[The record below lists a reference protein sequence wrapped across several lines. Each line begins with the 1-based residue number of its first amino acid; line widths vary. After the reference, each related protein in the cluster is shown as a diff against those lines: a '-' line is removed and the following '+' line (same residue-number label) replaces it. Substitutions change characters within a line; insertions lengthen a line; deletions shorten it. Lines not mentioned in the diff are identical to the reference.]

1 LQVHDSTFTNPV
13 MSTAVAVNHAYGDH
27 VGFWPVLLSNNSAS
41 GSSGVINASQ
51 ADPRNLTYT
60 LPRGDCASTGITSAT
75 TFLKQAWPTPGKVFD
90 VSSYLPPVNKTHP
103 VAPSPDE
110 VTTAVQACINAA
122 AAAGNGAQA
131 YFPSGSYALN
141 ETIIVSGKDFY
152 VSGSG
157 YQTHFSWVQSCE
169 TAGCGGPMFDVAP
182 GTQVSRG
189 VRMNAC
195 MGTHSHLCVK
205 VPRAGAQGYQ
215 C

>member
-1 LQVHDSTFTNPV
+1 MHG
-13 MSTAVAVNHAYGDH
+13 H
-27 VGFWPVLLSNNSAS
+27 
-41 GSSGVINASQ
+41 
-51 ADPRNLTYT
+51 
-60 LPRGDCASTGITSAT
+60 
-75 TFLKQAWPTPGKVFD
+75 
-90 VSSYLPPVNKTHP
+90 
-103 VAPSPDE
+103 
-110 VTTAVQACINAA
+110 AA

-141 ETIIVSGKDFY
+141 KTIKVSGKDFY

-189 VRMNAC
+189 VRMNTC
-195 MGTHSHLCVK
+195 MGTHSRLCIK